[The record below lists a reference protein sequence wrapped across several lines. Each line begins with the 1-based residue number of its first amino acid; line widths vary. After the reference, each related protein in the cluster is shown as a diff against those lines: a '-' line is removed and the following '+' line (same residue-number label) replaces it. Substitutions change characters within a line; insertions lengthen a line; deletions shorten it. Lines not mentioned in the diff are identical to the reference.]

1 MRVATKAKEDVHLK
15 TLKALVL
22 ITVVLTTAF
31 ALAANMQ
38 INLNSPNQLNG
49 TTINPGT
56 YKLNYTTNG
65 NTAQVNII
73 QGKKT
78 VATATGEVVE
88 VQNVPQRDSVVSK
101 MNPDGSRTMYE
112 VQFAGK
118 KQAIRFN
125 SEPAM
130 GK

>member
-1 MRVATKAKEDVHLK
+1 MK

-38 INLNSPNQLNG
+38 INLNNANQLNG
-49 TTINPGT
+49 ATISPGS

-65 NTAQVNII
+65 NTAQVNVI

-78 VATATGEVVE
+78 VASATGEVV
-88 VQNVPQRDSVVSK
+88 QLQAAPANDSVVSK
-101 MNPDGSRTMYE
+101 MNSDGTRTMYE
-112 VQFAGK
+112 IQFAGK

-125 SEPAM
+125 NEPAV

>member
-1 MRVATKAKEDVHLK
+1 LK

-22 ITVVLTTAF
+22 ITVVLTTGF

-49 TTINPGT
+49 TAINAGT
-56 YKLNYTTNG
+56 YKLNYTTSG
-65 NTAQVNII
+65 NTAQVNVIK
-73 QGKKT
+73 GKKT
-78 VATATGEVVE
+78 IASATGEVVE
-88 VQNVPQRDSVVSK
+88 LSAAPVNDSVVSK
-101 MNPDGSRTMYE
+101 LNPDGSRSMYE
-112 VQFAGK
+112 IQFAGK

-125 SEPAM
+125 NEPAV